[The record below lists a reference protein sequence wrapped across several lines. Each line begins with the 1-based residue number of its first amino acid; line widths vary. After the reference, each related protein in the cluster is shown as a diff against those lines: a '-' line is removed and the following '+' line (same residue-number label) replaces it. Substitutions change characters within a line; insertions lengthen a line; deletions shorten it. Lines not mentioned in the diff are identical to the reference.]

1 MTKKQPEA
9 TFRDG
14 ALKLTVWKNEGQSGP
29 FLTTTIARTYRTE
42 AGHVADTQSLSV
54 SDLPR
59 IAALCQIAYA
69 RSLEMRRELAVEAET
84 LPLIEEDRPR
94 SAFARGTRGQAP
106 DRPHDRR
113 SPR

>member
-59 IAALCQIAYA
+59 VAALCQIAYA
-69 RSLEMRRELAVEAET
+69 RSLEMRRELAAETDAEAET

-94 SAFARGTRGQAP
+94 GAFARGTRG
-106 DRPHDRR
+106 HERR
-113 SPR
+113 GPR